1 MFEVSE
7 RLRNVK
13 VSASA
18 AMTRKVRELR
28 AQGVKIV
35 GLSSGEPD
43 FPTPRHAIEAA
54 YKAALAGDTKYP
66 PQDGVKPLKE
76 AIQRK
81 FRRDNNL
88 DYALDEIMVSN
99 GSKQIMYDALMASV
113 NPGDEVIIPA
123 PGWISYADQA
133 TVADAKPVFVSCPE
147 NNQFKLRAADLEA
160 AITPKTK
167 WVVLNFPNNPTG
179 AVCSRAEMRQIAN
192 VLLGHPHVMVMADD
206 VYEHLIYDDF
216 GFCTIAE
223 VEPKLKDRTLTV
235 NGASKAYAMTGWRV
249 GFAGG
254 PKPLIAAMSNMQ
266 GQIGSGIST
275 ISQAAAT
282 AALDGPQDLL
292 KERAADY
299 QKRRDEVVAMLRAA
313 PGVTCHT
320 PEGAF
325 YVFPNIAGCIGKT
338 TRGGRKIAND
348 TDFVT
353 ALLEEKHVAT
363 VQGAAYCM
371 SPYFRLSYATD
382 VASLREGCSR
392 IQEFCRELR

>member
-1 MFEVSE
+1 MFEVAE
-7 RLRNVK
+7 RLKNVK

-43 FPTPRHAIEAA
+43 FPTPPHAIEAA
-54 YKAALAGDTKYP
+54 HKAALAGDTKYP

-76 AIQRK
+76 AIRAK
-81 FRRDNNL
+81 FKRDNNL

-99 GSKQIMYDALMASV
+99 GSKQIMYDVLMASV
-113 NPGDEVIIPA
+113 NPGDEVVIPA

-133 TVADAKPVFVSCPE
+133 VLAGATPVSVSCPE
-147 NNQFKLRAADLEA
+147 NNQFKLRAADLDA
-160 AITPKTK
+160 VITAKTK

-179 AVCSRAEMRQIAN
+179 AACSRAEMRQICD
-192 VLLGHPHVMVMADD
+192 VLLKHKHVMVMADD
-206 VYEHLIYDDF
+206 VYEHLVYDGF
-216 GFCTIAE
+216 EFCTVAE
-223 VEPKLKDRTLTV
+223 VEPALKERTLTV

-254 PKPLIAAMSNMQ
+254 PRAMITAMTNMQ

-282 AALDGPQDLL
+282 AALNGPQDLL

-299 QKRRDEVVAMLRAA
+299 RKRRDEVVGMLRAA
-313 PGVTCHT
+313 PGLTCHL

-338 TRGGRKIAND
+338 TKGGRKIASD

-363 VQGAAYCM
+363 VQGAAYGM
-371 SPYFRLSYATD
+371 SPYFRISYATD
-382 VASLREGCSR
+382 VASLRDGCTR
-392 IQEFCRELR
+392 IQEFCADLR

>member
-1 MFEVSE
+1 MFEVAE

-43 FPTPRHAIEAA
+43 FPTPPHAIEAA
-54 YKAALAGDTKYP
+54 HKAALAGDTKYP
-66 PQDGVKPLKE
+66 PQDGVKTLKE

-81 FRRDNNL
+81 FKRDNNL
-88 DYALDEIMVSN
+88 DYALEEILVSN
-99 GSKQIMYDALMASV
+99 GSKQIMYNALMASI

-133 TVADAKPVFVSCPE
+133 VVAGAKPVSVSCPE

-160 AITPKTK
+160 AITPRTK
-167 WVVLNFPNNPTG
+167 WVVVNFPNNPTG
-179 AVCSRAEMRQIAN
+179 AACSRAEMRQITD
-192 VLLGHPHVMVMADD
+192 VLLKHPHVLVMADD
-206 VYEHLIYDDF
+206 VYEHLVYDDF
-216 GFCTIAE
+216 EFCTVAE
-223 VEPKLKDRTLTV
+223 VEPRLRDRTLTV

-254 PKPLIAAMSNMQ
+254 PRPMIAAMTNMQ

-275 ISQAAAT
+275 IGQAAAT
-282 AALDGPQDLL
+282 AALNGPQDLL

-299 QKRRDEVVAMLRAA
+299 KKRRDEVVAMLRKA
-313 PGVTCHT
+313 PGVTCHL

-338 TRGGRKIAND
+338 TKGGAKIKTD

-353 ALLEEKHVAT
+353 ALLEEKHVAV
-363 VQGAAYCM
+363 VQGAAYGM

-382 VASLREGCSR
+382 MASLREGCGR
-392 IQEFCRELR
+392 IQEFCSELR

>member
-1 MFEVSE
+1 MFEVAD
-7 RLRNVK
+7 RLKNVK

-43 FPTPRHAIEAA
+43 FPTPAHAIEAA
-54 YKAALAGDTKYP
+54 HQAALAGDTKYP
-66 PQDGVKPLKE
+66 PQDGVKSLKE

-81 FRRDNNL
+81 FKRDNNL

-99 GSKQIMYDALMASV
+99 GSKQIMYDVLMASV
-113 NPGDEVIIPA
+113 NPGDEVVIPA

-133 TVADAKPVFVSCPE
+133 VIAGAKPVSVSCPE
-147 NNQFKLRAADLEA
+147 NNQFKLRASDLEEV
-160 AITPKTK
+160 ITAKTK

-179 AVCSRAEMRQIAN
+179 AVCSPAEMRQICD
-192 VLLGHPHVMVMADD
+192 VLLKHKHVMVMADD
-206 VYEHLIYDDF
+206 VYEHLIYGDAKF
-216 GFCTIAE
+216 STVAE
-223 VEPKLKDRTLTV
+223 VEPALKDRTLTV

-254 PKPLIAAMSNMQ
+254 PRAMIAAMTNMQ

-275 ISQAAAT
+275 IGQAAAT
-282 AALDGPQDLL
+282 AALNGPQELL

-313 PGVTCHT
+313 RGLTCHM

-325 YVFPNIAGCIGKT
+325 YVFPNVAGCIGKT
-338 TRGGRKIAND
+338 TKGGRKIAND

-363 VQGAAYCM
+363 VQGAAYGM
-371 SPYFRLSYATD
+371 SPYFRISYATD
-382 VASLREGCSR
+382 MASLRDGCTR
-392 IQEFCRELR
+392 IQEFCAELR

>member
-1 MFEVSE
+1 MFEVAD
-7 RLRNVK
+7 RLKNVK

-43 FPTPRHAIEAA
+43 FPTPAHAIEAA
-54 YKAALAGDTKYP
+54 HQAALAGDTKYP

-81 FRRDNNL
+81 FKRDNNL

-99 GSKQIMYDALMASV
+99 GSKQIMYDVLMASV

-133 TVADAKPVFVSCPE
+133 VIAGAKPVSVSCPE
-147 NNQFKLRAADLEA
+147 NNHFKMRAADLEA
-160 AITPKTK
+160 VITAKTK
-167 WVVLNFPNNPTG
+167 WVVMNFPNNPTG
-179 AVCSRAEMRQIAN
+179 AVCSPAEMRQICD
-192 VLLGHPHVMVMADD
+192 VLLKHKHVMVMADD
-206 VYEHLIYDDF
+206 VYEHLIYGDAKF
-216 GFCTIAE
+216 STVAE
-223 VEPKLKDRTLTV
+223 VEPALKDRTLTV

-254 PKPLIAAMSNMQ
+254 PRAMIAAMTNMQ

-275 ISQAAAT
+275 IGQAAAT
-282 AALDGPQDLL
+282 AALNGPQELL

-299 QKRRDEVVAMLRAA
+299 QKRRDEVVGMLRAA
-313 PGVTCHT
+313 KGLTCHM

-325 YVFPNIAGCIGKT
+325 YVFPNVAGCIGKT
-338 TRGGRKIAND
+338 TKGGRKIAND

-363 VQGAAYCM
+363 VQGAAYGM
-371 SPYFRLSYATD
+371 SPYFRISYATD
-382 VASLREGCSR
+382 MPSLREGCTR
-392 IQEFCRELR
+392 IQEFCSELR